1 MLNPDQRPRW
11 FGSSSGTHPRGASNS
26 STPQDLLVNDDEPW
40 LRYREDAPKQE
51 REFIPPT
58 EESLKRTQEQ
68 VQAFNCGTVTDV
80 PRIECEALVAL
91 YESTNGAGWTNNT
104 NWLLT
109 NTVGNWNGVVVSASH
124 VIEISL
130 AANKLSGTIPSALGQ
145 LSNLEKLYLLNNQ
158 LTGTIPSELGQ
169 LTDLKY
175 LSLEDNQLSGTIP
188 SELGQLSNLAGL
200 YLHNNHLT
208 GMIPKEL
215 GNLTNLSTLVLS
227 YNQLTGTIPK
237 ELGNLA
243 NLSNLALS
251 YNQLA
256 GTIPPELGNLTN
268 LLTLHL
274 GSNHLTGTIPK
285 ELGNLT
291 RVRML
296 NLHHNQLWGSM
307 PSEIGNLTKLL
318 HFDISHNY
326 ISGDVPASFANLV
339 NLCVEGDLNA
349 PCDGYSKTDLGY
361 NLLKVPQPNPPSAF
375 MYEKDPDWDKTQ
387 SDRGFYKYMPIIA
400 TK

>member
-91 YESTNGAGWTNNT
+91 YESTNGAGWINNT

-109 NTVGNWNGVVVSASH
+109 NSVGNWIGVEVFASH
-124 VIEISL
+124 VAVLNL
-130 AANKLSGTIPSALGQ
+130 AYNR
-145 LSNLEKLYLLNNQ
+145 
-158 LTGTIPSELGQ
+158 
-169 LTDLKY
+169 
-175 LSLEDNQLSGTIP
+175 LSGTIP
-188 SELGQLSNLAGL
+188 SELGQLSKFEFLFLCDNR
-200 YLHNNHLT
+200 
-208 GMIPKEL
+208 
-215 GNLTNLSTLVLS
+215 
-227 YNQLTGTIPK
+227 LTGTIPS
-237 ELGNLA
+237 ELGQ
-243 NLSNLALS
+243 LSNLRSLTLGRNRLS
-251 YNQLA
+251 
-256 GTIPPELGNLTN
+256 GTIPSELGQLSKLVNLYLYN
-268 LLTLHL
+268 
-274 GSNHLTGTIPK
+274 NRLTGTIPK

-291 RVRML
+291 NLMTLYISNNQLTGAIPKELGNLTEVRTL
-296 NLHHNQLWGSM
+296 IFHNNQLWGSM
-307 PSEIGNLTKLL
+307 PSELGNLTKLL

-339 NLCVEGDLNA
+339 RLCVEGDLNA
-349 PCDGYSKTDLGY
+349 PCNGYAKTDLGY
-361 NLLKVPQPNPPSAF
+361 NLLNVPQPNPPSAF
-375 MYEKDPDWDKTQ
+375 MYEKDPDWDQTQ

>member
-1 MLNPDQRPRW
+1 VLNPDQRPRW

-124 VIEISL
+124 VAVLNL
-130 AANKLSGTIPSALGQ
+130 A
-145 LSNLEKLYLLNNQ
+145 YNQ
-158 LTGTIPSELGQ
+158 LTGTIPSELIQ
-169 LTDLKY
+169 LSNLTVLDLHY
-175 LSLEDNQLSGTIP
+175 NQLSGTIPSELGQLSKFEFLFLCDNRLTGTIP

-208 GMIPKEL
+208 GMIPK
-215 GNLTNLSTLVLS
+215 
-227 YNQLTGTIPK
+227 
-237 ELGNLA
+237 
-243 NLSNLALS
+243 
-251 YNQLA
+251 
-256 GTIPPELGNLTN
+256 ELGNLTN

-349 PCDGYSKTDLGY
+349 PCDGFAKTDLGY
-361 NLLKVPQPNPPSAF
+361 NLLNVPQPNPPSAF